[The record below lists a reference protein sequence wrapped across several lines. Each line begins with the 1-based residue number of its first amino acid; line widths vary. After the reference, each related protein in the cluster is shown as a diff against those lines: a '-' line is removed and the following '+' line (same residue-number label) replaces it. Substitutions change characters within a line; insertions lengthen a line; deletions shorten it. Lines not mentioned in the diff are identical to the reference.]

1 MGKRI
6 VLGAHLTDRC
16 KDAPAFQETITQ
28 FGCNIKTRIGLHNA
42 GDGFCSGAGLILL
55 EMIGEEDRINELEDV
70 LRHMEG
76 IEVQKMVFGENEGM
90 VHG

>member
-16 KDAPAFQETITQ
+16 KEAPAFQEVITQ

-55 EMIGEEDRINELEDV
+55 EMIGDENRINELEDI
-70 LRHMEG
+70 LRHMQG
-76 IEVQKMVFGENEGM
+76 IEVQKMVFEE
-90 VHG
+90 